1 MTAEV
6 PALTVPRRLR
16 GRLPAPPGIGTVGA
30 TLVGVFAAVAV
41 AAPWLARFRH
51 TELAGAGLLPP
62 SATHLLGTNSVGQ
75 DLFSQLVIGAR
86 VSMTIAVMAGI
97 GTLVIGASVGLLA
110 GWVGGRTDAVLMRV
124 VDLVLAIPRLPL
136 LIVVGAYVGPSVLT
150 IALII
155 SVTSWPPGAR
165 VIRSQVLSLRERT
178 HLRAAVG
185 FGASTPHVL
194 RRHVVPEIS
203 LILAAGLVGAA
214 GRAVMIEAGL
224 AFLGL
229 GDPTQA
235 SWGQMLRDALDFSG
249 LFHTSSWEWWL
260 LPPIAAI
267 SLLLL
272 GITFLGIAVEERVNP
287 RLSRHTSRGTTR

>member
-1 MTAEV
+1 
-6 PALTVPRRLR
+6 
-16 GRLPAPPGIGTVGA
+16 VGGA
-30 TLVGVFAAVAV
+30 VVGGFAAVGLAATWV
-41 AAPWLARFRH
+41 APFRH
-51 TELAGAGLLPP
+51 TALAGASLESP
-62 SATHLLGTNSVGQ
+62 SAAHLLGTNSVGQ
-75 DLFSQLVIGAR
+75 DVFSQLLLGAR
-86 VSMTIAVMAGI
+86 LSMTIAVVAGV
-97 GTLVIGASVGLLA
+97 GTLILGAAVGLLA
-110 GWVGGRTDAVLMRV
+110 GWIGGRLDAVLMRI
-124 VDLVLAIPRLPL
+124 VDLVLAVPRLPL

-155 SVTSWPPGAR
+155 SLTSWPPGAR
-165 VIRSQVLSLRERT
+165 VIRSQVLSLRQRT

-185 FGASTPHVL
+185 FGAGTAHVF
-194 RRHVVPEIS
+194 RRHVIPEIG
-203 LILAAGLVGAA
+203 LILAASLVASA

-235 SWGQMLRDALDFSG
+235 SWGQMLRDALDFAG
-249 LFHTSSWEWWL
+249 LFYTDAWLWWL

-287 RLSRHTSRGTTR
+287 RLARHRGNR